1 MTQATPPNEP
11 SSLDVAPRSVQLT
24 KSLVWPLLGL
34 HALSAVISIIAMRS
48 QGATE
53 YFRNYL
59 PPAEFEALTPDVL
72 GTMFTAATASFI
84 AFAAINAALF
94 VVVGLG
100 LRANR
105 GWARFLGL
113 VLAVLFLISAAYTL
127 LFATS
132 YGELSGLVFV
142 ETIIS
147 WVIVL
152 ITVWWIVQ
160 ALNKDTARWFAMHR
174 ELQT

>member
-1 MTQATPPNEP
+1 MTQATLPNEP

-24 KSLVWPLLGL
+24 KLLVWPLLGL
-34 HALSAVISIIAMRS
+34 HALSAVVSIMAMRS

-53 YFRNYL
+53 YFRHYL
-59 PPAEFEALTPDVL
+59 PPAEFEALTPDLL

-84 AFAAINAALF
+84 GFALINAALF

-105 GWARFLGL
+105 NWARFLGL

-127 LFATS
+127 VFATA

-142 ETIIS
+142 DTIVS
-147 WVIVL
+147 WVIVV
-152 ITVWWIVQ
+152 ITVWWVVQ
-160 ALNKDTARWFAMHR
+160 ALDQRTAHWFAMHR
-174 ELQT
+174 ELQG

>member
-11 SSLDVAPRSVQLT
+11 TSLGEAPRSVQLT
-24 KSLVWPLLGL
+24 KTLVWPLLGL
-34 HALSAVISIIAMRS
+34 HALSAVVSIMAMRS

-53 YFRNYL
+53 YFQHYL
-59 PPAEFEALTPDVL
+59 PPAEFETLTPDTL
-72 GTMFTAATASFI
+72 GTMFTAATVSFI
-84 AFAAINAALF
+84 VFALLNAALF
-94 VVVGLG
+94 VIVGLG

-105 GWARFLGL
+105 NWARFLGL

-132 YGELSGLVFV
+132 YGELSGMVFV
-142 ETIIS
+142 DTIIS

-152 ITVWWIVQ
+152 ITVWWVIQ
-160 ALNKDTARWFAMHR
+160 ALDKHTGQWFAIHR
-174 ELQT
+174 ELQG